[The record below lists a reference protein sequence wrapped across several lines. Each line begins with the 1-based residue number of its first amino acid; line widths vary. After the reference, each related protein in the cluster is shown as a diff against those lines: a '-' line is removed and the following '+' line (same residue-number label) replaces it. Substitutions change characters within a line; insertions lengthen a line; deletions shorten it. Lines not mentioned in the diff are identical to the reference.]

1 MSFFDRQTTAS
12 TSKVS
17 FFDTQN
23 VIYESEVRLVEELV
37 AVREETA

>member
-23 VIYESEVRLVEELV
+23 VIYESEERLDEELV
-37 AVREETA
+37 AVREGTA